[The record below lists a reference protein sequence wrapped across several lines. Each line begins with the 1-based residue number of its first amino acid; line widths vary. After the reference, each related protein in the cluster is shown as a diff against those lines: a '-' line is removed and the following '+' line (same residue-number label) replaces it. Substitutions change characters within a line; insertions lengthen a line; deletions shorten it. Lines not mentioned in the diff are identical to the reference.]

1 MCESAES
8 AVLGVVEVVTIG
20 CVVANEHLVDV
31 AAHELQLLVLVLQS
45 VDARLDRIGAASNAA
60 L

>member
-1 MCESAES
+1 M
-8 AVLGVVEVVTIG
+8 LGVVEVVTIG